1 MASGPKIQWDESRS
15 PQWRYL
21 LQKKDPKYN
30 SRKREKEYLFKEAK
44 NRAGTLHLDKN
55 EQNLT
60 KSTKKYAENAD
71 LTDCSS
77 KKEKIN
83 AELTTQLKKMKV
95 NSIRRVEYNGPNR
108 IARIS
113 VKAKTD

>member
-30 SRKREKEYLFKEAK
+30 SRQREKERLFKEAK
-44 NRAGTLHLDKN
+44 SRTGTVHLEKN
-55 EQNLT
+55 KQNPT
-60 KSTKKYAENAD
+60 KSTKKYAENVD

-113 VKAKTD
+113 IRPKE